1 MNTNILDFGAISDG
15 IALNTKAI
23 QNPLLIR
30 GQSVRKNI
38 RRTLRCHGGGI

>member
-23 QNPLLIR
+23 QNAINKCAER
-30 GQSVRKNI
+30 S
-38 RRTLRCHGGGI
+38 